1 MTHAPPDVERL
12 SSPRATEPF
21 PDAWYDQ
28 SSAEHF
34 WFTWRLRA
42 LSRLLKDVGAA
53 TDAPLRAL
61 DVGSG
66 PGILARQVE
75 DVTAWSVDTADL
87 NLGALERSKP
97 RRGRT
102 LYYDVTEERPEL
114 RGHYDAVFVFDVIEH
129 LPEPLPLLR
138 SALAHV
144 KSGGLFLVNVPALQ
158 ACFSQY
164 DVEVGHLRRYT
175 TNSLTRE
182 LQPLGLE
189 PVTLRYWGL
198 SLLPALVAR
207 RVTMPVGRPQERIVE
222 RGLVP
227 PSKFVDTAL
236 RTLMHAETRL
246 TARPP
251 LGSSVLY
258 AGRVP

>member
-1 MTHAPPDVERL
+1 MTHATPDVERL

-21 PDAWYDQ
+21 PDTWYDQ

-42 LSRLLKDVGAA
+42 LLRLLRDVQAP
-53 TDAPLRAL
+53 TTAPLRAL

-66 PGILARQVE
+66 PGILASQVE
-75 DVTAWSVDTADL
+75 SASAWSVDAADL
-87 NLGALERSKP
+87 NLGALERCAP

-114 RGHYDAVFVFDVIEH
+114 KGHYDAVFVFDVIEH
-129 LPEPLPLLR
+129 LPDPMPLLR
-138 SALAHV
+138 SAVAHL
-144 KSGGLFLVNVPALQ
+144 KPGGLFLVNVPALQ

-175 TNSLTRE
+175 TASLGE
-182 LQPLGLE
+182 ALSPLGLRT
-189 PVTLRYWGL
+189 VALRYWGL

-207 RVTMPVGRPQERIVE
+207 RATMPVGRPQERIVE

-227 PSKFVDTAL
+227 PSKLVDGAL
-236 RTLMHAETRL
+236 RVLMHAETRL
-246 TARPP
+246 SARPL
-251 LGSSVLY
+251 LGTSVLY
-258 AGRVP
+258 AGRVG

>member
-1 MTHAPPDVERL
+1 MTQAPTEVELL

-34 WFTWRLRA
+34 WFSWRLRA
-42 LSRLLKDVGAA
+42 LLRLLKDVR
-53 TDAPLRAL
+53 TPTTQPLRVL

-66 PGILARQVE
+66 PGILAAQLE
-75 DVTAWSVDTADL
+75 AATAWTVDAADL
-87 NLGALERSKP
+87 NLGALQRCAP

-114 RGHYDAVFVFDVIEH
+114 AGRYDAVFVFDVIEH

-138 SALAHV
+138 SALAHL
-144 KSGGLFLVNVPALQ
+144 KPGGLFLINVPALQ

-175 TNSLTRE
+175 TASLE
-182 LQPLGLE
+182 EALEPLGLQS
-189 PVTLRYWGL
+189 VALRYWGL

-207 RVTMPVGRPQERIVE
+207 RATMPVGRLQERIVE

-227 PSKFVDTAL
+227 PSKWVDGAL
-236 RTLMHAETRL
+236 RALMHAETRL
-246 TARPP
+246 ASRPV
-251 LGSSVLY
+251 LGTSVLY